1 MYYIDNNCLIL
12 YQYIMKRS
20 SESKYLKT
28 AEYARQIG
36 CTQRTVHR
44 NFHKGL
50 IPGFQD
56 KKTKTIYI
64 ENPDY
69 SSSSTEQFLNR
80 AILYARVSSSDNRKS
95 LDGQLERMRS
105 YCSAK
110 GYTIVDEIKEIRS
123 GLNDQRP
130 KLDQILKREDY
141 DLLVCEHKDRLTR
154 FGFHYLETLLE
165 RCGIQIVVINQMDTK
180 DQELM
185 DDFVSIVTSFC
196 NRIYGRKR
204 KKKTEKIIEEIRNN
218 NDEHGE

>member
-1 MYYIDNNCLIL
+1 MYYIDNNYLIL

-69 SSSSTEQFLNR
+69 SSSSTEQFLNT
-80 AILYARVSSSDNRKS
+80 L
-95 LDGQLERMRS
+95 
-105 YCSAK
+105 
-110 GYTIVDEIKEIRS
+110 
-123 GLNDQRP
+123 
-130 KLDQILKREDY
+130 ILKI
-141 DLLVCEHKDRLTR
+141 
-154 FGFHYLETLLE
+154 F
-165 RCGIQIVVINQMDTK
+165 
-180 DQELM
+180 
-185 DDFVSIVTSFC
+185 S
-196 NRIYGRKR
+196 
-204 KKKTEKIIEEIRNN
+204 
-218 NDEHGE
+218 